1 MHGAGKRTGR
11 GSFCTLQA
19 CDSCLCRSGLLCP
32 GKVGRG
38 GSGREAGKGL
48 TLSEPESR
56 EGVKEKISLTMFH
69 LQREKRFVSR
79 GLFLNIIRAFLIVL
93 ELKLVELE

>member
-1 MHGAGKRTGR
+1 MQTEE
-11 GSFCTLQA
+11 
-19 CDSCLCRSGLLCP
+19 
-32 GKVGRG
+32 VGR
-38 GSGREAGKGL
+38 GL

-56 EGVKEKISLTMFH
+56 EAVKEKISLTMFH

-79 GLFLNIIRAFLIVL
+79 RLFLNIIRAFLIVL